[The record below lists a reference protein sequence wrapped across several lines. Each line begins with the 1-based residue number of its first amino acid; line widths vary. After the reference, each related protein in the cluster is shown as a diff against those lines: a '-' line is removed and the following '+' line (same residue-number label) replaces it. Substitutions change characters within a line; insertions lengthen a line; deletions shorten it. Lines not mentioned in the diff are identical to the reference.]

1 MKRRNPKGTAVIGF
15 KAIAALLITT
25 AASVIPTAMADPVTV
40 SALGHNTKAAYTS
53 APYMPYAN
61 PNAPK
66 GGVLSQSA
74 IGTFNSAN
82 MWMTTGIAMR
92 GTEYLYDTLMT
103 GSLDESFVMYP
114 QLAEKVTYD
123 PEDTSWIIYH
133 INPKAKFWDG
143 SAVTAEDVEAT
154 YDAYL
159 NKGLMQVRSYLS
171 AIESIEVIDTHR
183 VKFHFA
189 SADNK
194 EILLTVAQF
203 PIFKK
208 ASVEKEFETLSLKPM
223 MGSGPYQ
230 LDHVEQGR
238 SVTYRRDPNYWGQQ
252 VMANKGRFNF
262 DYIKYVYYGSDEVA
276 LEGFKVGQYHFR
288 QESSARKWA
297 TAYNFPAVKAGLI
310 KKESISS
317 HNPVMM
323 QALVMNLRKP
333 LFADIRVRQA
343 LTDAFDFELMNKTL
357 FYDQYERLESYFHGS
372 ELAATGEPS
381 EREKQMM
388 APLLDQLD
396 PVQKK
401 YALSEWQLPKS
412 DGKGYPREA
421 LLQAREKLLEAG
433 FYYQNMKLYQPNG
446 KPAKLEILIA
456 DDKITRVLLPYV
468 RNLKKLGFDASIRQV
483 DSPQYLERLR
493 RFDYDMII
501 GGFPQGL
508 SPGAEQSY
516 MWGSQAAD
524 EVGNQNYSGIKN
536 EAIDEVINKL
546 ILAEDREQIVLYSK
560 VLDRLLRAG
569 FYMVPMYGTSN
580 TRVVYWDKYR
590 HVDKLPDNGV
600 GLDYWW
606 VDGEAESK
614 VNRYLKH

>member
-1 MKRRNPKGTAVIGF
+1 MATDKLNGRLKLSV
-15 KAIAALLITT
+15 IAALMTATVTATT
-25 AASVIPTAMADPVTV
+25 PIAMAESVTV
-40 SALGHNTKAAYTS
+40 SALGHNTEALYIT
-53 APYMPYAN
+53 APYLPYAN

-66 GGVLSQSA
+66 GGMLSQSA
-74 IGTFNSAN
+74 LGTFNSAN
-82 MWMTTGIAMR
+82 VWMTTGIAMR

-123 PEDTSWIIYH
+123 PDDTSWIIYH
-133 INPKAKFWDG
+133 INPQAKFWDG
-143 SAVTAEDVEAT
+143 SAVTAADVKAT
-154 YDAYL
+154 YEAYL
-159 NKGLMQVRSYLS
+159 TKGLMQVRSYLS
-171 AIESIEVIDTHR
+171 AIDSIEVLDQHR

-194 EILLTVAQF
+194 EILLTVGQF

-208 ASVEKEFETLSLKPM
+208 ASVEKDFETLSLTPL
-223 MGSGPYQ
+223 MGSGPYR

-238 SVTYRRDPNYWGQQ
+238 SVTYRRDPNYWGQK

-262 DYIKYVYYGSDEVA
+262 DYIKFAYYGSDEVA
-276 LEGFKVGQYHFR
+276 LEGFKVGQYQFR

-297 TAYNFPAVKAGLI
+297 TAYNFPAVKAGMI
-310 KKESISS
+310 TKESISS

-323 QALVMNLRKP
+323 QALVMNLRQP
-333 LFADIRVRQA
+333 LFSDIRVRQA
-343 LTDAFDFELMNKTL
+343 LTEAFDFELMNKTL
-357 FYDQYERLESYFHGS
+357 FYNQYERLESFFHGS
-372 ELAATGEPS
+372 ELAATGLPS
-381 EREKQMM
+381 AQEKQVM
-388 APLLDQLD
+388 APLLDKLEPIQR
-396 PVQKK
+396 QQ
-401 YALSEWQLPKS
+401 ALAEWQLPKS

-421 LLQAREKLLEAG
+421 LLRARDKLLQAG
-433 FYYQNMKLYQPNG
+433 FYYQDMKLYQADG

-483 DSPQYLERLR
+483 DMPQYLERLR

-501 GGFPQGL
+501 SGFPQSL

-516 MWGSQAAD
+516 MWGSKAAD
-524 EVGNQNYSGIKN
+524 EAGNQNYSGIKN
-536 EAIDEVINKL
+536 EAIDAVIDKL
-546 ILAEDREQIVLYSK
+546 ILADNREEIVLYSK

-569 FYMVPMYGTSN
+569 YYMVPMYGTSN

-590 HVDKLPDNGV
+590 HVKKLPDNSV

-614 VNRYLKH
+614 VNGYLKR